1 MRGEQLKRIKKRER
15 KKKARRKRSKEN
27 LGEGK
32 GRMREMNW
40 IKNEI
45 KYRNNLGYITGERN

>member
-40 IKNEI
+40 IKINE
-45 KYRNNLGYITGERN
+45 NTGITWVT